1 MFLRVPLLPLMDHE
15 EGCLPPPAHEHQ
27 SLGQR
32 VFLHLNAVSPA
43 VVVFVCLYSFDN
55 LPLVGDLDQFLPIC
69 VGYFPQIFESGR
81 FFRIIH

>member
-43 VVVFVCLYSFDN
+43 VK
-55 LPLVGDLDQFLPIC
+55 
-69 VGYFPQIFESGR
+69 
-81 FFRIIH
+81 